1 MPWFKNLQVY
11 RLPAPW
17 PMTAEQIHDQ
27 LVPYAFTPGGTLEG
41 QTKGWVSP
49 RENDSLVH
57 GIKGQLLLSMR
68 TEKKL
73 LPTSVI
79 NQFTKAK
86 AADIEAQQGF
96 KPGRKQMRE
105 IKEAVTDELRPKA
118 FSMFRDTQ
126 VWIDTQNGWL
136 VINAAS
142 SGPCDEVIELL
153 HKSIDPLPLALLHTN
168 QGAAAAMTNWLLA
181 DEAPAGFSIDQDT
194 ELRSTGDSKASVRY
208 QKQSVEVEEV
218 RRHIQAGKQTTRLA
232 MTWADRV
239 SFMLTESLA
248 IKRVAALDVLKE
260 QADVGGAGDDER
272 FDADFV
278 LMTGELAKLIADVVD
293 ALGGEQQ
300 K

>member
-17 PMTAEQIHDQ
+17 PITAEQIHEK
-27 LVPYAFTPGGTLEG
+27 LLPYAFTPGGTLDG

-57 GIKGQLLLSMR
+57 GISGQLLLSMR

-73 LPTSVI
+73 LPASVI

-118 FSMFRDTQ
+118 FSIFKDVL
-126 VWIDTQNGWL
+126 VWIDTANGWL
-136 VINAAS
+136 VIDVAS
-142 SGPCDEVIELL
+142 SGPCDEVIELM
-153 HKSIDPLPLALLHTN
+153 HKSIDPLPLALLHVN
-168 QGAAAAMTNWLLA
+168 QSPAAAMTAWLVA

-208 QKQSVEVEEV
+208 QKQSIEIDEV
-218 RRHIQAGKQTTRLA
+218 RRHVEAGKQTTRLA

-239 SFMLTESLA
+239 SFVLTDSLA
-248 IKRVAALDVLKE
+248 IKRVTALDVLKE
-260 QADVGGAGDDER
+260 QADTGGTGDDER
-272 FDADFV
+272 FDGDFV
-278 LMTGELAKLIADVVD
+278 LMTGELGKLIADLVG
-293 ALGGEQQ
+293 ALGGEQ
-300 K
+300 KA